1 MTDEQR
7 KEICKAF
14 YVRKMTVNE
23 IAEAFDFDAE
33 EISKAIAWGEQTR
46 YTDELKE
53 RGI

>member
-14 YVRKMTVNE
+14 YIHKMTVNE
-23 IAEAFDFDAE
+23 IAETFKIDSE
-33 EISKAIAWGEQTR
+33 EIGKAIAWGEQTG
-46 YTDELKE
+46 YINELKE

>member
-1 MTDEQR
+1 MTDEQK

-14 YVRKMTVNE
+14 YVHKMTVNE
-23 IAEAFDFDAE
+23 IAEAFAVTPE
-33 EISKAIAWGEQTR
+33 EAGKAVAWGEQTR